1 MNPASVNGSTMVSKT
16 TRRGSNPWRGA
27 IPLFLAFCLTCNFA
41 EAKTKTKKKKVNY
54 SDTSSVLV
62 FNETKSTYEY
72 GKQINLTRPI
82 ASVTKLMTA
91 MVALEYDKNLKREL
105 KIDSNVGGTLPRNRS
120 YTRHELFSAMLV
132 RSDNSAAETLSRDYP
147 GGRKA
152 FIDRMNTMAFELKM
166 PNTKFDDPTGLSA
179 NNVSTAIDISTLVSN
194 AAQHILIRETSIKK
208 QIEIESY
215 FKKKVRKLV
224 LNNTNKPVLFEFNEI
239 VVSKTGFTS
248 RAGYCLAL
256 SVEKN
261 GQTYS
266 VVILGAKD
274 KFDRIKKVEDVMYN
288 HIGETYELQNID
300 N

>member
-27 IPLFLAFCLTCNFA
+27 IILVLSFFIICANA
-41 EAKTKTKKKKVNY
+41 EAKQKQKKKKISY
-54 SDTSSVLV
+54 QDHTSVLLY
-62 FNETKSTYEY
+62 NQTKNSHEY
-72 GKQINLTRPI
+72 GKQINVTRPI

-91 MVALEYDKNLKREL
+91 MVALEYDSNLKREL
-105 KIDSNVGGTLPRNRS
+105 KINSNVGGTLPRSRS

-132 RSDNSAAETLSRDYP
+132 RSDNSAAETLARDYP
-147 GGRKA
+147 GGRKE
-152 FIDRMNTMAFELKM
+152 FINRMNSLAFELRM
-166 PNTKFDDPTGLSA
+166 PNTTFDDPTGLSA
-179 NNVSTAIDISTLVSN
+179 NNTSTAIDIATLVSN
-194 AAQHILIRETSIKK
+194 AAQHTLIRETSTKK
-208 QIEIESY
+208 QIEIETY
-215 FKKKVRKLV
+215 FKKKIRKLV

-261 GQTYS
+261 GQKYS
-266 VVILGAKD
+266 IVILGARD

-288 HIGETYELQNID
+288 HIGETHEIREID